1 METSDTPK
9 PTAAAAAAP
18 APIATSVSQ
27 PPTSQLPSPPHS
39 QTSHPADINTK
50 MSLDAADSMTPP
62 FSPSSQTPVLQ
73 KEQEEF
79 EGTVDVNN
87 DIPSEKDLAKV
98 EDLLVLDAQ
107 GQSRPFKELYKAPHV
122 ASRQLII
129 FIRHFFCG
137 VGPPS
142 QTCTPPP
149 PSPPMAVLTCSLQN
163 CQEYLRTLASSIKPD
178 DLLSLPTPTFIT
190 VIGCGRPELIPMYT
204 ETTGCPF
211 PIYADPSRKL
221 YDHLGM
227 TRTFNLGAKPEYM
240 QTNVLINSV
249 QSIFQGLSTGKKALK
264 GGDFKQVGG
273 EFLFENGECTWAHRM
288 KTTRGHAEV
297 SDIRKLIGLDGSRPP
312 PRRKWSHDV
321 KKEKDKDGEGRKRAM
336 SWGRL
341 RSKSKGGKDIPGG
354 TDLSR
359 GSSKRSTPDRIL
371 EEDPKKME
379 AGL

>member
-1 METSDTPK
+1 
-9 PTAAAAAAP
+9 
-18 APIATSVSQ
+18 
-27 PPTSQLPSPPHS
+27 
-39 QTSHPADINTK
+39 